1 MPRPERPL
9 DPDKGP
15 VAAFA
20 HDLRMLREEAG
31 LPKYLQMSRATGRSR
46 TALAEAAG
54 GDHLPTWETVEAFVS
69 FCGGDTDAWRLKWEA
84 AKEQIKGG
92 DDPPDSPAKSVTEHG
107 SFLRDGKLVVTTL
120 LALVVGFG
128 LGNLPFRSRDRP
140 AATPASLTSFTQAS
154 RGEVLV
160 AYSRF
165 GRFAAASMATA
176 GTDGDVHLWSSDPKA
191 VKTIATGETRIAAL
205 AFDPMNRNVLA
216 VSGTS
221 GLIRIWDTGSGKPIL
236 GTRGDAASAA
246 PVLAFNP
253 RRRGIMAIGSAAG
266 IVKIWDTKSDAVVRE
281 LKFEGPVGILQFD
294 LLTEQLAISTGTEIH
309 VWDPGAGRDVS
320 TIQGL
325 PEPPKRLEFDPLVRN
340 TLAMVTGT
348 GHVGIWDSSSGKPVR
363 ELQGVTA
370 ANVIAFH
377 PLIRNSITVGGQDG
391 SQGVWDVSTGA
402 LVHTLERF
410 PAPVTSMAFSANGEV
425 LATAG
430 PDVGVQ
436 LQPIEDWGGG

>member
-1 MPRPERPL
+1 M
-9 DPDKGP
+9 
-15 VAAFA
+15 
-20 HDLRMLREEAG
+20 
-31 LPKYLQMSRATGRSR
+31 
-46 TALAEAAG
+46 
-54 GDHLPTWETVEAFVS
+54 
-69 FCGGDTDAWRLKWEA
+69 KWEA

-92 DDPPDSPAKSVTEHG
+92 DDPLETPAKPVAERRP
-107 SFLRDGKLVVTTL
+107 FLRSTPLVVATL
-120 LALVVGFG
+120 MALVVGFG
-128 LGNLPFRSRDRP
+128 LGVLADRSRDRP
-140 AATPASLTSFTQAS
+140 AAPAASLASFTQAS
-154 RGEVLV
+154 RGEVLL

-176 GTDGDVHLWSSDPKA
+176 GTGGDVHLWNSDRRA

-221 GLIRIWDTGSGKPIL
+221 GLVRIWDTSSGKPIL
-236 GTRGDAASAA
+236 GTRGDLAGAA
-246 PVLAFNP
+246 PAMAFNP

-266 IVKIWDTKSDAVVRE
+266 TVKIWDTKSDTIVRD

-309 VWDPGAGRDVS
+309 VRDSGTGRDVS

-340 TLAMVTGT
+340 TLAMVSGT
-348 GHVGIWDSSSGKPVR
+348 GHVGVWDSSSGKPVR

-370 ANVIAFH
+370 ANVVAFH
-377 PLIRNSITVGGQDG
+377 PLIRNSIAVGGQDG

-402 LVHTLERF
+402 LVHALDRF
-410 PAPVTSMAFSANGEV
+410 PAPVTSMAFSTNGDV